1 MRVAFR
7 LGANEMA
14 NKVYKAVPISGGSFA
29 VVIMSDH
36 ELPQTVCSF
45 ASKEEAEEWISH
57 QPAVPSAQPPK

>member
-1 MRVAFR
+1 M
-7 LGANEMA
+7 GD
-14 NKVYKAVPISGGSFA
+14 KVYRAVTLNDGSFA

-45 ASKEEAEEWISH
+45 ASKDEAEEWISH

>member
-1 MRVAFR
+1 
-7 LGANEMA
+7 MA
-14 NKVYKAVPISGGSFA
+14 NKVYRAVPISDGSFA

-57 QPAVPSAQPPK
+57 QLAVPSGQPPE